1 MFTAQQLTPTIRTSM
16 ARRGNYG
23 FEKRQKEIKKQQKQ
37 TAKLE
42 KKQQKKDGAAAET
55 VVAENEGA
63 DEQKT
68 D

>member
-1 MFTAQQLTPTIRTSM
+1 M
-16 ARRGNYG
+16 ARRAKYG

-55 VVAENEGA
+55 FVAENEGA
-63 DEQKT
+63 DQQKT